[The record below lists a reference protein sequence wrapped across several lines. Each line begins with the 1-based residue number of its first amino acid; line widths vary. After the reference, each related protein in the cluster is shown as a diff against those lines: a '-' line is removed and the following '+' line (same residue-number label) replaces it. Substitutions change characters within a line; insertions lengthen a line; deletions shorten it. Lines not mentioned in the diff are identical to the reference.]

1 MFIVIFFEYAF
12 DCPILCS
19 YFSCCEAPFRASPE
33 VAVVV
38 VAQSIGGNVRFRD
51 YRFIRKHPED
61 SRCLSCVHLERQV
74 CRKMSARSTW
84 CKTCITL
91 HTCKVCEKLTHVVD
105 KVPLCSNC
113 TVKNVNNFAQWVCD
127 ACRTDGVPPL
137 AYCKGCESL
146 AVSSEGQLSEG
157 DTRSLN
163 LHYYFGVPRSCS
175 SCLFWGVEPK
185 VTWCTVVRHG
195 VVVVS
200 LLTSALS
207 ATSLCKSLMQCLCA
221 SNVPSMVG
229 KTLRNGAVK
238 TVAIKVLLRRVI
250 VVSALPR
257 LLNRLW

>member
-1 MFIVIFFEYAF
+1 MFSF
-12 DCPILCS
+12 
-19 YFSCCEAPFRASPE
+19 
-33 VAVVV
+33 
-38 VAQSIGGNVRFRD
+38 
-51 YRFIRKHPED
+51 
-61 SRCLSCVHLERQV
+61 
-74 CRKMSARSTW
+74 
-84 CKTCITL
+84 
-91 HTCKVCEKLTHVVD
+91 KV
-105 KVPLCSNC
+105 
-113 TVKNVNNFAQWVCD
+113 
-127 ACRTDGVPPL
+127 
-137 AYCKGCESL
+137 CESL

-163 LHYYFGVPRSCS
+163 LQYYFGVTRSCS
-175 SCLFWGVEPK
+175 SCFFWGVDKE
-185 VTWCTVVRHG
+185 VTRCTVVRHG

-238 TVAIKVLLRRVI
+238 TAAIKVLLRRVI